1 MSDQA
6 RPAFEQ
12 SIILTPYATLRFGS
26 QHPGPETGT
35 KAKTRASAPK
45 DVWPA
50 ELFSLGAARERTKE
64 PDRLFWGRLAAMCL
78 RELCHAAN
86 PDAPSPEEA
95 QGLSELPLPEE
106 ADSLLASAPPMA
118 GGEYLSRDALEHI
131 WQCLL
136 SWCADQ
142 VAADGGLAPF
152 LAHHAPNWQQVGRV
166 FFHLAE
172 NKLNT
177 DRPFVFLATYTTGFN
192 ASGQLRHTPLSQ
204 AVKQYGSTG
213 NVAALRHLLL
223 PVQKASEH
231 LDWVQNMLETRALF
245 APRAWVPE
253 QAYAF
258 LTSATALEEDG
269 IGVRLPDWWK
279 KRSRPRVKVTISSAE
294 GRTSLS
300 MGALAHFDIGFS
312 IGDEE
317 LSKEELEEL
326 LKRAGDG
333 LTLFKGTWIEVDRE
347 KLGEVL
353 AHWEHV
359 KREAEAG
366 TISYLDGVRMLSG
379 LPGRREGGADT
390 EDEEAIAEWSFLTPG
405 EGFRELLQAA
415 RGEVP
420 ITCDSIPSLQATL
433 RPYQVY
439 GVSWLRLL
447 GKLGMGACLADDMGL
462 GKTIQVLAL
471 LLSLKEEEQSLPPTL
486 LIVPA
491 SLISNWKAE
500 AARFAPAL
508 RLAIVHPSEQL
519 LPRTLSEV
527 HELMPLE
534 SLDLV
539 LTTYSMGQRLEWL
552 KEVSWRRVILD
563 EAQAIKNAQTRQ
575 SRAVRALQAQSR
587 IALTG
592 TPIENRLADLWS
604 LFDFL
609 NPGLLGSSGAFAEL
623 TKKMMESREG
633 LAPLRRVTAPYI
645 LRRLKT
651 DKSIISS
658 LPDKVETT
666 LYCSL
671 TKEQATFY
679 QQITDRIAEDLEK
692 DSLEDGAS
700 RPMRIIQYIMLLKQL
715 CNHPAQA
722 GFLSDKGS
730 DFAPERSGKFQRIG
744 ELCTEIAARQERVL
758 LFTQFKEIIDPLAQ
772 YLTGIFGRP
781 GLILHGSVAV
791 RKRGEL
797 VKEFQAEDGPP
808 FFILSLKA
816 GGTGLNLTRASHV
829 IHVDRWWN
837 PAVEDQ
843 ATDRAFRIGQ
853 KNNVLVHKCLTRGTI
868 EEHIDQMLQEKR
880 SLAEDALGDMQ
891 NSITSLSDEDFLK
904 LIRLDLKLAVE
915 E

>member
-1 MSDQA
+1 MSAQA
-6 RPAFEQ
+6 TPAIES
-12 SIILTPYATLRFGS
+12 SIILTPYASLRFGT
-26 QHPGPETGT
+26 EARTGT
-35 KAKTRASAPK
+35 EKGTRAKASAGK
-45 DVWPA
+45 DPWPGK
-50 ELFSLGAARERTKE
+50 LFALGAARDRTKD
-64 PDRLFWGRLAAMCL
+64 PAKLFWARFAQVCI

-95 QGLSELPLPEE
+95 QGLAGLPLPEE

-118 GGEYLSRDALEHI
+118 GGEYLSHDALEHI
-131 WQCLL
+131 WQALL
-136 SWCADQ
+136 SWCAEQ
-142 VAADGGLAPF
+142 VAEDGGLAPF

-172 NKLNT
+172 NKLNP

-192 ASGQLRHTPLSQ
+192 ASGQLKHTPLSQ
-204 AVKQYGSTG
+204 AVKHYGAEG

-231 LDWVQNMLETRALF
+231 LQWVQNMLETRALF

-258 LTSATALEEDG
+258 LTSAQALEEDG

-279 KRSRPRVKVTISSAE
+279 KRARPRVKVTVSSALE
-294 GRTSLS
+294 GRTSLT
-300 MGALAHFDIGFS
+300 MGALARFDIGFS

-317 LSKEELEEL
+317 ISKEELEEL
-326 LKRAGDG
+326 LKAAGDG
-333 LTLFKGTWIEVDRE
+333 LTLFKGSWIEVDKE

-359 KREAEAG
+359 KSEAEAG
-366 TISYLDGVRMLSG
+366 TISYLDGIRMLSG
-379 LPGRREGGADT
+379 LPGRREDGTET
-390 EDEEAIAEWSFLTPG
+390 EDEEEIARWSFLTPG
-405 EGFRELLQAA
+405 EGFKELLQAA
-415 RGEVP
+415 RGDVP
-420 ITCDSIPSLQATL
+420 VTSDSIPGLQATL

-447 GKLGMGACLADDMGL
+447 GRLGMGACLADDMGL
-462 GKTIQVLAL
+462 GKTIQILAL
-471 LLSLKEEEQSLPPTL
+471 LLSLKDEEEGLPPSL

-491 SLISNWKAE
+491 SLISNWKGE

-519 LPRTLSEV
+519 LPRSLAEV
-527 HELMPLE
+527 RETMPLE
-534 SLDLV
+534 HLDLV
-539 LTTYSMGQRLEWL
+539 LTTYSMCQRLEWL

-575 SRAVRALQAQSR
+575 SRAARALQAQSR

-623 TKKMMESREG
+623 TKEMMERREG

-679 QQITDRIAEDLEK
+679 QQVTDHIAEDLEK
-692 DSLEDGAS
+692 DDLESGAS

-722 GFLSDKGS
+722 GFLAEQGS

-744 ELCTEIAARQERVL
+744 ELCAEIAARQERVL